1 MAAPDGR
8 GPDYGGRVRALTDPD
23 RRRALSTLIALSLL
37 ACVVKVLGDA
47 LGLEWTER
55 AQWFYLPPLMA
66 ALVVA
71 GGLRDRRG
79 WWWLGGLVLSWCGDV
94 LGGLGFLVL
103 LGSFLLAHLCF
114 VVALLPTAR
123 GSVLRRPVVWAWVA
137 FGLIGAAVIA
147 PAAGPVL
154 AAPVVVYA
162 ATLTFVAVL
171 ATAAGRLGVV
181 GGLLFMASDLV
192 LGAGIFALDLD
203 PALQTALVIGTYVPA
218 QVLLLLAF
226 LGLTGQ
232 GASARGARTPPRPAP
247 VPPTP

>member
-1 MAAPDGR
+1 M
-8 GPDYGGRVRALTDPD
+8 RALTDPD
-23 RRRALSTLIALSLL
+23 RRGALWALIALSLL
-37 ACVVKVLGDA
+37 ACVVKVAGDA
-47 LGLEWTER
+47 LGLGWTER
-55 AQWFYLPPLMA
+55 AQWFYLPPLMV

-79 WWWLGGLVLSWCGDV
+79 WWWLGGLVLSWGGDV

-103 LGSFLLAHLCF
+103 LGCFLLAHLCF

-123 GSVLRRPVVWAWVA
+123 ASVLRRPVVAAWVA
-137 FGLIGAAVIA
+137 FGLLGTAVIA

-162 ATLTFVAVL
+162 ATLTLMAVL
-171 ATAAGRLGVV
+171 ATAAGRSGVV
-181 GGLLFMASDLV
+181 GGLLFMVSDLV

-218 QVLLLLAF
+218 QVLLLLA
-226 LGLTGQ
+226 LLRLTEE
-232 GASARGARTPPRPAP
+232 ARDARADRPPSSTAP
-247 VPPTP
+247 VPPVP